1 MIELCEAG
9 CSWNCEQQRCTGG
22 NCDSP
27 VLVDVSGNG
36 FKLTDSKR
44 GVNFDLNDDGASE
57 RLSWTEA
64 ESDDAFLALDK
75 NGNGA
80 IDNGRELFG
89 NYSPQPSPSNGRL
102 RNGFL
107 ALAEFDKP
115 EKGGNQDGL
124 LTSSD
129 AVFLNLRL
137 WRDRNHNGI
146 SEPGELHALPNVGLS
161 VLELDYQTSRRTD
174 QFGNRFRYR
183 ARVKDQRESHL
194 GRWAWDVFLN
204 AAP

>member
-1 MIELCEAG
+1 MRHFRDVLPG
-9 CSWNCEQQRCTGG
+9 SLLYQR
-22 NCDSP
+22 P
-27 VLVDVSGNG
+27 
-36 FKLTDSKR
+36 
-44 GVNFDLNDDGASE
+44 
-57 RLSWTEA
+57 
-64 ESDDAFLALDK
+64 
-75 NGNGA
+75 
-80 IDNGRELFG
+80 
-89 NYSPQPSPSNGRL
+89 NYSPQPSPPNGQL

-137 WRDRNHNGI
+137 WRDRNHNGK

-161 VLELDYQTSRRTD
+161 VLELNYQTSRRTD
-174 QFGNRFRYR
+174 QYGNRFRYR
-183 ARVKDQRESHL
+183 ARVKDERGTHL

-204 AAP
+204 VGP